1 MTRFDRVSKS
11 QCCAVCRCVLCVTAA
26 VLLLM
31 CSFQVIQAAELPVT
45 SAFGWRYHPITG
57 AWSFNS
63 GVDLGY
69 EAGTPISALFDGI
82 VIQVGNY
89 GDGYGN
95 QVLLYHPEIDAY
107 TRYAHM
113 SEVDVAMDQYV
124 PQGGILGLVGATGRA
139 TGPHLHLEYIVR
151 DSSGEYTYVD
161 PLILWP

>member
-1 MTRFDRVSKS
+1 MRFDSVSKFR
-11 QCCAVCRCVLCVTAA
+11 CRAVSRCVLCVTAA
-26 VLLLM
+26 VFLLV
-31 CSFQVIQAAELPVT
+31 CSARMTQAAEIPVT

-57 AWSFNS
+57 VWSFHS
-63 GVDLGY
+63 GIDLGY
-69 EAGTPISALFDGI
+69 AAGTPVSALFDGI
-82 VIQVGNY
+82 VAQAGDY

-113 SEVDVAMDQYV
+113 SEVDVTVDQYV

-151 DSSGEYTYVD
+151 DSSGAYTYVD